1 MVGQEDIRQEDRTAI
16 LDRELEVG
24 DRLKKTLT
32 ALQARNSEIEAAIG
46 EARTEANAAANRAGE

>member
-1 MVGQEDIRQEDRTAI
+1 VIARGVVKTGAK
-16 LDRELEVG
+16 ELRKINKEIAG
-24 DRLKKTLT
+24 LKKTLT